1 MSSLNKIASKM
12 QPEQAEEHF
21 FALVKRLA
29 CGDWF
34 TSRSSA
40 AGLFAVLYPF
50 VSKDNQAE
58 LRS

>member
-1 MSSLNKIASKM
+1 M